1 MSGILIL
8 FRSLT
13 AQCVEGRRSMYKCG
27 ACGGSYSNRTMT
39 PHAYICDEGLASA
52 LISGDRD
59 KIKTNLFRLTSV
71 GLELDKTGRQDRSGD
86 TYILRSEG

>member
-1 MSGILIL
+1 
-8 FRSLT
+8 
-13 AQCVEGRRSMYKCG
+13 MYKCG

-52 LISGDRD
+52 LISGDRE

-71 GLELDKTGRQDRSGD
+71 GLGQREEENEPAD
-86 TYILRSEG
+86 IL